1 MPHNNNPAEE
11 ASESG
16 GSVRRFRLPKL
27 FADSAE
33 DTLPQ
38 HLLDSAAQQNAAD
51 TAPATTAREYSQ
63 LPQQAPPPPLPQHID
78 AMPQAGKAAADDAAI
93 PALPP
98 RRNKR
103 NSDAAARSGGSSE
116 IDTESNSAE
125 GVATKLAAQSAS
137 TAAASAPGAAYA
149 SVLLKEIEEM
159 RGEIETM
166 SLAVTDL
173 RDSSTAQDKVFDTL
187 HAELQD
193 YKNDFIYEH
202 LKPVVR
208 PLLFLYDSLEQFDG
222 EMAEQERAQIEERRE
237 FSPAM
242 VRENV
247 TFFRSQLVESLRIC
261 EVIPMEEP
269 EGFFDPKLHKAVD
282 VIPVGPELHRVVLRQ
297 VRSGWFL
304 NGRVFRTAEVIVG
317 RCETEV
323 GDADNGES
331 ENADADWQKNTAEN
345 NNATS

>member
-1 MPHNNNPAEE
+1 MPHNTNPAEE
-11 ASESG
+11 SSET
-16 GSVRRFRLPKL
+16 GSNVRRFRLPKL

-38 HLLDSAAQQNAAD
+38 HLLDNAPQPAARVPEPEN
-51 TAPATTAREYSQ
+51 REHAQ
-63 LPQQAPPPPLPQHID
+63 LPQQAPAPHDPLPQHVD
-78 AMPQAGKAAADDAAI
+78 PMPQGAPDTDVI

-103 NSDAAARSGGSSE
+103 GSDTAAIFGGGE
-116 IDTESNSAE
+116 IAIGTAE
-125 GVATKLAAQSAS
+125 GIAAKLTAQSAS
-137 TAAASAPGAAYA
+137 TAAASAPGSAYA
-149 SVLLKEIEEM
+149 AVLLQEIEEM

-166 SLAVTDL
+166 SRTVTDL
-173 RDSSTAQDKVFDTL
+173 RDSGTAQDKVFDTL

-208 PLLFLYDSLEQFDG
+208 PLLFLYDSLEQFDS
-222 EMAEQERAQIEERRE
+222 EMVEHERAQPEERRE
-237 FSPAM
+237 FSPTM

-247 TFFRSQLVESLRIC
+247 TFFRTQLVESLRIC

-304 NGRVFRTAEVIVG
+304 NGRVFRAAEVIVG
-317 RCETEV
+317 RCE
-323 GDADNGES
+323 GES
-331 ENADADWQKNTAEN
+331 ETGDANWQENPAEN
-345 NNATS
+345 NNDATS